1 MKKDSYGD
9 QLTGC
14 FYGVITFIMI
24 GIVAAATF
32 NSFRGIGGI
41 IVSVIILGL
50 AVVAAYYAY
59 MFAASQGVI
68 SAAGA
73 NEFSSDLDNLT
84 PVESDTLRKLSPE
97 ALAANFAQGEH
108 WFEGGKLK
116 VWDDYKKRQLDQ
128 YSDIANISYNPNEDL
143 LTIDFKNQNQLCVW
157 YPAKIYEAST
167 YLKVIEASKVVWKW
181 GYQYQHEY
189 YFEYVLQDKKIVTN
203 TNINWKVGIYDLS
216 VAHPAVIILGKL

>member
-1 MKKDSYGD
+1 
-9 QLTGC
+9 
-14 FYGVITFIMI
+14 MI

-59 MFAASQGVI
+59 MFAASQGLI
-68 SAAGA
+68 DTMGA
-73 NEFSSDLDNLT
+73 DTFSSDLDNLT

-97 ALAANFAQGEH
+97 TLVSNFAQGEH
-108 WFEGGKLK
+108 WFKGGNLK

-128 YSDIANISYNPNEDL
+128 YSDIANIHYDPSEHL

-157 YPAKIYEAST
+157 HPDKIYETST
-167 YLKVIEASKVVWKW
+167 YLKVISASKVVWKW
-181 GYQYQHEY
+181 GYKYQHEY

-203 TNINWKVGIYDLS
+203 TNVNWKVGIYDLS

>member
-59 MFAASQGVI
+59 MFAASQGLI
-68 SAAGA
+68 DTMGA
-73 NEFSSDLDNLT
+73 DTFSSDLDNLT

-97 ALAANFAQGEH
+97 TLVSNFAQGEH
-108 WFEGGKLK
+108 WFKGGNLK

-128 YSDIANISYNPNEDL
+128 YSDIANIHYDPSEQDC
-143 LTIDFKNQNQLCVW
+143 DQHQCQLESRH
-157 YPAKIYEAST
+157 I
-167 YLKVIEASKVVWKW
+167 
-181 GYQYQHEY
+181 
-189 YFEYVLQDKKIVTN
+189 
-203 TNINWKVGIYDLS
+203 
-216 VAHPAVIILGKL
+216 

>member
-41 IVSVIILGL
+41 IASAIILGL
-50 AVVAAYYAY
+50 AIVAAYHAY
-59 MFAASQGVI
+59 MFAASQGLI
-68 SAAGA
+68 DTMGA
-73 NEFSSDLDNLT
+73 NTFSSDLDNLT
-84 PVESDTLRKLSPE
+84 PTESDTLRKLSVE
-97 ALAANFAQGEH
+97 ALANNFTQGEH
-108 WFEGGKLK
+108 WLQGGKLRI
-116 VWDDYKKRQLDQ
+116 WDDYKKRQLDQ
-128 YSDIANISYNPNEDL
+128 SSDFASINYNSNEHL
-143 LTIDFKNQNQLCVW
+143 LIIDFKNQNQLCVW
-157 YPAKIYEAST
+157 HPDKIYETST
-167 YLKVIEASKVVWKW
+167 YLKIISAQKVVWKW

-189 YFEYVLQDKKIVTN
+189 YFEYMLQDKKIVTN

-216 VAHPAVIILGKL
+216 VAHPAIIILGKL